1 MPVNA
6 DQEVMKVQK
15 VHQVHLVSKDHPVLT
30 VKREPAVKRVTKVS
44 YSAHWSCKLMIIF
57 QVNVVWTVHQVSP
70 DLKVHVVKS
79 VFVVSLVLVVMP
91 VRPVNPVT
99 LVFLV
104 KMVARV
110 NLVSFSIMWSL
121 EKKRFNKSETITGHN
136 IGFSKNKLPTLL

>member
-1 MPVNA
+1 
-6 DQEVMKVQK
+6 
-15 VHQVHLVSKDHPVLT
+15 
-30 VKREPAVKRVTKVS
+30 
-44 YSAHWSCKLMIIF
+44 MIIF

-91 VRPVNPVT
+91 VHPVNPVT

-110 NLVSFSIMWSL
+110 NPVSFSIMWSL
-121 EKKRFNKSETITGHN
+121 EKTFYKSETITGHN